1 VIPKLRWL
9 ALLVALGA
17 SPLYGFQLETT
28 DDPDCDEAPG
38 VNCPHKGTP
47 LKWTF
52 SPVTYF
58 VNADQSGLSFG
69 DARDAVNAA
78 FATWQNASGDNIQYA
93 FGGRTHSNAD
103 GNDGQN
109 TVTFVHLGSKSADTF
124 GQSTITFSS
133 KTGEIFDVDI
143 ELNADEPFAI
153 LPAGEVDPLDPAVDV
168 QAVVTHESGHFSG
181 LAHEN
186 TLGPRVVMFFSDISG
201 NTTHRTLTAD
211 DVNGIRTVYPDPLP
225 GTPDG
230 DSSGGGG
237 GGGGGGGCRLDTT
250 ASPLTAWPTILA
262 VAILALVRRKRLN
275 RSAVVERSTGSAEAS
290 TAGV

>member
-1 VIPKLRWL
+1 VTSQLRW
-9 ALLVALGA
+9 VALVLAALGG
-17 SPLYGFQLETT
+17 SPLYAFQLETT
-28 DDPDCDEAPG
+28 DDPDCDERPG
-38 VNCPHKGTP
+38 VNCPHKGIP
-47 LKWTF
+47 LRWTF

-69 DARDAVNAA
+69 DVRTAVTSA
-78 FATWQNASGDNIQYA
+78 FSTWQSASGNNIEYS
-93 FGGRTHSNAD
+93 FGGQTHSNAD

-186 TLGPRVVMFFSDISG
+186 TLGPQVVMFFSDISG
-201 NTTHRTLTAD
+201 NTTHRALTSD
-211 DVNGIRTVYPDPLP
+211 DRDGIRTVYPDPVSSI
-225 GTPDG
+225 PDDG
-230 DSSGGGG
+230 SGGGNDG
-237 GGGGGGGCRLDTT
+237 GGGGGGGCRLDPNT
-250 ASPLTAWPTILA
+250 SPLTTWPTMVA
-262 VAILALVRRKRLN
+262 VAILALVRRRKIKRA
-275 RSAVVERSTGSAEAS
+275 RSR
-290 TAGV
+290 